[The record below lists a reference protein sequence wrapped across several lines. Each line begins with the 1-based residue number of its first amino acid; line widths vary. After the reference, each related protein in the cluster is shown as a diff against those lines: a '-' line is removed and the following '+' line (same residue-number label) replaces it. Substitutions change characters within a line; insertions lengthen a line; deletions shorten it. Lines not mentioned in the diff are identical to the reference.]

1 MGLIRIL
8 THHLII
14 SELHAT
20 PTDGRFPPQILE
32 GQSAISISRIILL
45 LLDGYSVVVVVVS
58 FETATEAESI
68 NNSQF
73 IPFWAGQAVKAEA
86 KPSLL

>member
-20 PTDGRFPPQILE
+20 PSDGRFPPQILE

-45 LLDGYSVVVVVVS
+45 LLDGYSVVVVVS